1 MGSTTLHTQH
11 CSQVGFVRGK
21 SCNLCCL
28 EQGQHRHV
36 ETVLALEWSAR
47 VLQCAAGCCENS
59 WQGGQET
66 TSLLLQR
73 TRRRTARGINVTFQL
88 LHQTMLLNSTS
99 NLAVNAAAEV
109 SHNLCLEVE
118 LIIIWNECWYTSQI
132 VFNIKSVAIIYQV
145 SLYGVS
151 LKSVIH
157 FESYMHILK
166 WTAHLMSNPGGYC
179 GFWFKTRLPRRKLTC
194 QNGNLFGCSL
204 YISSAAHHY
213 RSREVLCTGYILY
226 IYSLTAFFHLYTPV

>member
-1 MGSTTLHTQH
+1 M
-11 CSQVGFVRGK
+11 
-21 SCNLCCL
+21 
-28 EQGQHRHV
+28 

-47 VLQCAAGCCENS
+47 MLQCAAGCCKNS

-66 TSLLLQR
+66 PSLLLQR
-73 TRRRTARGINVTFQL
+73 MRRGTAWGINVAFQL
-88 LHQTMLLNSTS
+88 LHQIMLLNSTS
-99 NLAVNAAAEV
+99 NLAVKAAAGV

-151 LKSVIH
+151 LKYVIH

-179 GFWFKTRLPRRKLTC
+179 RFWFKTRLPRPKLTC

-226 IYSLTAFFHLYTPV
+226 ILTDCFFPSLHSSLDGLYLELLQTTKNEYCFDPINWNQKISLYTCSN